1 MSYVVFP
8 FLSVCTAFILPL
20 VLFWYTSLRVYF
32 FYRKVVFQKADYIF
46 VEGIDGN
53 S

>member
-8 FLSVCTAFILPL
+8 VLSVFSVFILPL
-20 VLFWYTSLRVYF
+20 VLFWYTRLRVYF
-32 FYRKVVFQKADYIF
+32 FYKKVVFQKADYIF